1 MNKASVGVTDFR
13 DAFTVK
19 VFLDKRLRVCE

>member
-1 MNKASVGVTDFR
+1 MKYESVGVADFG
-13 DAFTVK
+13 DVFTVK